1 MDENQFREFMNM
13 LNSYMRSQQRNNGN
27 NGDSFDWE
35 KYARNSRFRGSEA
48 DAVFNTNVSDRE
60 KHKVLKDILR
70 EETEK
75 LKEEREKFDEA
86 SRKYYEARQRYEEGL
101 MDDEELN
108 EYISK
113 LKEAEQSW
121 QKQADYCDSI
131 KEKAN
136 STGFG
141 GRIGRI
147 NKGLNETVDNLKNI
161 YGHIQHMV
169 EPWAAADRAASKYA
183 KTVAMTKAGMD
194 SLRRTT
200 IDNVV
205 KSKLG
210 INYNIST
217 DELIE
222 AQQNYVQSV
231 GRSLRIDKTQ
241 QESLAAMHAVMGG
254 RENELAVALE
264 NFGVSLNGTADHVGR
279 MFADASKEGLSFEKY
294 SDNVAKNIKIAQNY
308 TFKNGLKG
316 LESMAKKATAIKM
329 DMGQIASLAD
339 RVSSVEGSIGVASK
353 LQVLGGPFASAAD
366 PLGMMVEGL
375 TDMEGLTD
383 RITKMIGGLGKFNME
398 TGEVEVSAFNKQR
411 IKAAAEAMGISYDQL
426 MESVHASERR
436 NQISKQI
443 DASATASKFDDK
455 MKELLKNSGTFEN
468 GKAGISVNGEFKSI
482 DELTNEDYDTLV
494 KETQDQAADIKDIAR
509 NLRSI
514 TDIEQGTKKQ
524 YLANKAQLTEKLGDG
539 ARLKKIVDLVG
550 HSNFLLKIIAFG
562 SFTKDIIGI
571 VGNVVGA
578 FRGVGSMFGRAGGR
592 GFGGGGGRFGRGVG
606 RNAGRFGNGIGSAAK
621 ARGTYINEL
630 GRSKVFKGTKAGDF
644 MRRWGANAYKTGGKM
659 NSAEAKML
667 GNIEKNVAGIGKS
680 SAETA
685 KATGRA
691 VMSEKIA
698 QGVGSAAL
706 KGNEGLFNVGAR
718 LATKGGVTG
727 KLGTVLSEQAIKNE
741 GKMLAGTVAKD
752 AAGKAV
758 AGVAKEKVAQGVGSK
773 LLTGVGKGAG
783 WGALLG
789 VASVGVELGRDALV
803 EKGKIKK
810 GKALDNYLTVT
821 ADQAKWAGIGSIA
834 GPWGM
839 LAGAIIGTFT
849 GIAKGVKRQ
858 REVILDAK
866 LERMGIQRQGDYGA
880 RRTKLINRALTTGEI
895 SRKTRKKL
903 EKGGDFEI
911 IDAIEKKKEEIRE
924 KKRKE
929 KNERL
934 AAIFG
939 GGRSSI
945 ARGQFKVGTA
955 YINANNIS
963 GGGLGLGGVPE
974 LKVPGFSNFGFG
986 TPKLFGLSKL
996 SFKNLGEKIRNIK
1009 GKPET
1014 GENKDMG
1021 KLIEAS
1027 KRLMGK
1033 DISSFGNLKTN
1044 ANQKSSPMDVNIN
1057 GTIRLVGANG
1067 KEVDITDELVNDHNF
1082 IRALTNKITEQM
1094 GENRY
1099 GSNRQDN
1106 NSMGRTL

>member
-1 MDENQFREFMNM
+1 M

-27 NGDSFDWE
+27 NGGSFDWDR
-35 KYARNSRFRGSEA
+35 YARNTRFRGSEA
-48 DAVFNTNVSDRE
+48 DAVFNSNVSDRE

-86 SRKYYEARQRYEEGL
+86 SRKYYEARQRYNEGL

-131 KEKAN
+131 KEKAS

-147 NKGLNETVDNLKNI
+147 NEGLNETVDNLKNI

-231 GRSLRIDKTQ
+231 GRSLRIDNTQ

-264 NFGVSLNGTADHVGR
+264 NFGVSLNGTADHVGK

-329 DMGQIASLAD
+329 DMSQIASLAD
-339 RVSSVEGSIGVASK
+339 RVSSIEGSIGVASK

-411 IKAAAEAMGISYDQL
+411 IKAAAEAMGVSYDQL

-443 DASATASKFDDK
+443 DASSSASKLDDK

-514 TDIEQGTKKQ
+514 TDIEKGTKKQ
-524 YLANKAQLTEKLGDG
+524 YQARKAQITEKMGDG
-539 ARLKKIVDLVG
+539 ERLKKLVNLVG
-550 HSNFLLKIIAFG
+550 YSNVLLTMIAFG
-562 SFTKDIIGI
+562 SFTKSIVGIIGNI
-571 VGNVVGA
+571 AGA
-578 FRGVGSMFGRAGGR
+578 FGGIGTMFGRAGGG
-592 GFGGGGGRFGRGVG
+592 GFGGGGGGRGFG
-606 RNAGRFGNGIGSAAK
+606 RNAGRFGNGIGSTTK

-630 GRSKVFKGTKAGDF
+630 GRSKVFKGTKVGDF

-659 NSAEAKML
+659 NSAEAKAFEKMASAL
-667 GNIEKNVAGIGKS
+667 GKKASEKTITTSGGKVLETASKLASTTEKTAKSAKLASTLNISKNIRKTKQAVKLIKAGKAGKVIASGVKTVGKKVPIIGGLIAGGIEAFENKDKFKDRATRGEAIGRTAGAGIG
-680 SAETA
+680 
-685 KATGRA
+685 A
-691 VMSEKIA
+691 VA
-698 QGVGSAAL
+698 GAAAL
-706 KGNEGLFNVGAR
+706 SWIPVVGP
-718 LATKGGVTG
+718 LVGGVVGEFLGKHIGGFIGKIQGKRVKKNRDIVDKQLSKYGIERKGDYSVRELKKIDEALQTG
-727 KLGTVLSEQAIKNE
+727 KLSN
-741 GKMLAGTVAKD
+741 KM
-752 AAGKAV
+752 
-758 AGVAKEKVAQGVGSK
+758 
-773 LLTGVGKGAG
+773 
-783 WGALLG
+783 
-789 VASVGVELGRDALV
+789 
-803 EKGKIKK
+803 
-810 GKALDNYLTVT
+810 
-821 ADQAKWAGIGSIA
+821 
-834 GPWGM
+834 
-839 LAGAIIGTFT
+839 
-849 GIAKGVKRQ
+849 
-858 REVILDAK
+858 
-866 LERMGIQRQGDYGA
+866 
-880 RRTKLINRALTTGEI
+880 
-895 SRKTRKKL
+895 RKKL
-903 EKGGDFEI
+903 IKDGDVDIVEKIKEI
-911 IDAIEKKKEEIRE
+911 ESKKKQEITG
-924 KKRKE
+924 RKSS
-929 KNERL
+929 K
-934 AAIFG
+934 
-939 GGRSSI
+939 SSI
-945 ARGQFKVGTA
+945 AKSIKNGTFKVGVA

-963 GGGLGLGGVPE
+963 RGGLGFGGAFGPKIPGVGDLGIV
-974 LKVPGFSNFGFG
+974 KSGFG
-986 TPKLFGLSKL
+986 MSKLFGFSTLFSKI
-996 SFKNLGEKIRNIK
+996 KNIK

-1014 GENKDMG
+1014 GENKDTN
-1021 KLIEAS
+1021 KLLTTAKNLI
-1027 KRLMGK
+1027 GK
-1033 DISSFGNLKTN
+1033 DISSFGNLKTDSS
-1044 ANQKSSPMDVNIN
+1044 QKSSPIDVNIN
-1057 GTIRLVGANG
+1057 GSIRLLGANG
-1067 KEVDITDELVNDHNF
+1067 QEVDITDKLVNDNNF
-1082 IRALTNKITEQM
+1082 IRELTNKITEQM
-1094 GENRY
+1094 GYNRV

-1106 NSMGRTL
+1106 NTRGVML

>member
-13 LNSYMRSQQRNNGN
+13 LNSYMKSQSQQKNDN
-27 NGDSFDWE
+27 SFDWE
-35 KYARNSRFRGSEA
+35 KYARNTRFRGSEA
-48 DAVFNTNVSDRE
+48 DAVFNSTASDRE

-86 SRKYYEARQRYEEGL
+86 SRQYYEARRQYNEGL
-101 MDDEELN
+101 IDDEELN

-113 LKEAEQSW
+113 LKEAEKSWEKQS
-121 QKQADYCDSI
+121 DYCDSI
-131 KEKAN
+131 KEKAS

-147 NKGLNETVDNLKNI
+147 NKGLNETVGNLKDI

-183 KTVAMTKAGMD
+183 KTIAMTKAGMD
-194 SLRRTT
+194 SLRKTT

-231 GRSLRIDKTQ
+231 GRSLRIDNTQ

-254 RENELAVALE
+254 RENDLAVALE
-264 NFGVSLNGTADHVGR
+264 NFGVSLNGTADHVGK
-279 MFADASKEGLSFEKY
+279 MFAEASQEGLSFEKY

-411 IKAAAEAMGISYDQL
+411 IKAAAEAMGVSYDQL

-443 DASATASKFDDK
+443 DASASASKLDDK

-468 GKAGISVNGEFKSI
+468 GKAGISVNGKFKSI

-524 YLANKAQLTEKLGDG
+524 YQANKAQITEKLGVG
-539 ARLKKIVDLVG
+539 EGLKKVVDLVG

-562 SFTKDIIGI
+562 SFAKSIIGI
-571 VGNVVGA
+571 IGNVAGA
-578 FRGVGSMFGRAGGR
+578 FGGIGSMFGRVGGR
-592 GFGGGGGRFGRGVG
+592 GFGGGGGGFG
-606 RNAGRFGNGIGSAAK
+606 RNAGRFGNGIGSVAK

-630 GRSKVFKGTKAGDF
+630 GRSKMFKGTKAGDF

-659 NSAEAKML
+659 NSAEAKIL

-727 KLGTVLSEQAIKNE
+727 KLGTILAEQAIKNE

-834 GPWGM
+834 VPWGM

-858 REVILDAK
+858 REVVLDAK

-880 RRTKLINRALTTGEI
+880 RRTKLINRALTTGEM

-903 EKGGDFEI
+903 EKGGDFSI
-911 IDAIEKKKEEIRE
+911 IEAIDKKNEEIKE

-939 GGRSSI
+939 GGRSAI

-986 TPKLFGLSKL
+986 TPKLFGLSKMA
-996 SFKNLGEKIRNIK
+996 FKNLGEKIRNIK

-1014 GENKDMG
+1014 GENKDMN
-1021 KLIEAS
+1021 KLLKVS
-1027 KRLMGK
+1027 KQLMGK
-1033 DISSFGNLKTN
+1033 DISSFGDLKT
-1044 ANQKSSPMDVNIN
+1044 KSGQNNSPVDVNIN

-1067 KEVDITDELVNDHNF
+1067 QEVDITEELVHDHNF

-1106 NSMGRTL
+1106 NAMGRML

>member
-27 NGDSFDWE
+27 NGDSFDWDR
-35 KYARNSRFRGSEA
+35 YVRNSRFRGSEA
-48 DAVFNTNVSDRE
+48 DAVFNSNVSDRE

-86 SRKYYEARQRYEEGL
+86 SRKYYEARQRYNEGL

-121 QKQADYCDSI
+121 QKQSDYCDSI
-131 KEKAN
+131 KEKAS

-141 GRIGRI
+141 GRVDRI
-147 NKGLNETVDNLKNI
+147 NKGLNTTVGNLKDI
-161 YGHIQHMV
+161 YNHIQHMV

-183 KTVAMTKAGMD
+183 KTIAMTKAGMD
-194 SLRRTT
+194 NLRKTT

-205 KSKLG
+205 KNKLG
-210 INYNIST
+210 INYNISS

-231 GRSLRIDKTQ
+231 GRSLRIDNAQ

-254 RENELAVALE
+254 RENDLAVALE
-264 NFGVSLNGTADHVGR
+264 NFGVSLNGTADHVGK
-279 MFADASKEGLSFEKY
+279 MFAEASQEGLSFEKY

-329 DMGQIASLAD
+329 DMSQIASLAD
-339 RVSSVEGSIGVASK
+339 KVNNIEGAIGVASK

-383 RITKMIGGLGKFNME
+383 RITKMIGGLGKFNTE
-398 TGEVEVSAFNKQR
+398 TGEIEVSAFNKQR
-411 IKAAAEAMGISYDQL
+411 IRAAAEAMGMSYEQL
-426 MESVHASERR
+426 MESVQASERR

-443 DASATASKFDDK
+443 DASASASKLDDK

-482 DELTNEDYDTLV
+482 DELTNEDYEELV

-524 YLANKAQLTEKLGDG
+524 YEANKAQTIERLHVGEG
-539 ARLKKIVDLVG
+539 LKKVVDLVG
-550 HSNFLLKIIAFG
+550 HSNFLLKIIAYG
-562 SFTKDIIGI
+562 SFAKDILGI
-571 VGNVVGA
+571 AGNVLGA
-578 FRGVGSMFGRAGGR
+578 IGGVGSMFGGGGG
-592 GFGGGGGRFGRGVG
+592 GFGGGGFGRRFGNGMG
-606 RNAGRFGNGIGSAAK
+606 RNAGRFGNGIGSGVK
-621 ARGTYINEL
+621 ARGTYVNEL
-630 GRSKVFKGTKAGDF
+630 GRSKWFKGTKAGDA
-644 MRRWGANAYKTGGKM
+644 MRKWGAKTYKVGGKM
-659 NSAEAKML
+659 NAKEAKIL
-667 GNIEKNVAGIGKS
+667 ENIEKNVAGIGKS

-727 KLGTVLSEQAIKNE
+727 KLGTVLAEQAIKNE

-803 EKGKIKK
+803 EKGKIQK

-858 REVILDAK
+858 REVVLDAK

-880 RRTKLINRALTTGEI
+880 RRTKLINRALTTGEM

-903 EKGGDFEI
+903 EKGGDFDI
-911 IDAIEKKKEEIRE
+911 IDAIDKKNEEKKE
-924 KKRKE
+924 KKRKDR
-929 KNERL
+929 NERL

-939 GGRSSI
+939 GGGRSVM
-945 ARGQFKVGTA
+945 AKGQFKVGTA
-955 YINANNIS
+955 YINADNIN
-963 GGGLGLGGVPE
+963 GGM
-974 LKVPGFSNFGFG
+974 
-986 TPKLFGLSKL
+986 FGLSKD
-996 SFKNLGEKIRNIK
+996 FGMKKLGLGIGGLGFGLLGKKISDIK

-1021 KLIEAS
+1021 KLMAAS

-1044 ANQKSSPMDVNIN
+1044 VNQQSSPMDVNIN

-1067 KEVDITDELVNDHNF
+1067 QEVDITEELVNDHNF

-1094 GENRY
+1094 GDNRY

-1106 NSMGRTL
+1106 NAMGRML

>member
-1 MDENQFREFMNM
+1 MWT
-13 LNSYMRSQQRNNGN
+13 SYMRSQQRNNGN

-48 DAVFNTNVSDRE
+48 DAVYNSSGSVRE
-60 KHKVLKDILR
+60 KHKILEDILR
-70 EETEK
+70 EE
-75 LKEEREKFDEA
+75 
-86 SRKYYEARQRYEEGL
+86 QR
-101 MDDEELN
+101 
-108 EYISK
+108 K
-113 LKEAEQSW
+113 LKEAQELYDRAYKEYLEAKQKYDKGLIDKETFDASVSNLTKCEKSW
-121 QKQADYCDSI
+121 KQQDEYCKSI
-131 KEKAN
+131 KDKVN
-136 STGFG
+136 STGFVG
-141 GRIGRI
+141 GIDRI
-147 NKGLNETVDNLKNI
+147 NKGLNTTVGNLKEI

-217 DELIE
+217 EELLE

-411 IKAAAEAMGISYDQL
+411 IKAAAEAMGVSYDQL

-443 DASATASKFDDK
+443 DASASASRLDDK

-524 YLANKAQLTEKLGDG
+524 YQANKAQLTEKLGDG

-562 SFTKDIIGI
+562 SFTKSIIGI
-571 VGNVVGA
+571 IGNVAGA
-578 FRGVGSMFGRAGGR
+578 FGGIGTMFGRAGGG
-592 GFGGGGGRFGRGVG
+592 GFGSGGGGFGRGVG

-659 NSAEAKML
+659 NSAEAKAFEKMAYAL
-667 GNIEKNVAGIGKS
+667 GK
-680 SAETA
+680 
-685 KATGRA
+685 KA
-691 VMSEKIA
+691 SEKTVTTAAGKTFTIA
-698 QGVGSAAL
+698 SDGVMRNASGKVISGAAKKQVMKSAGKKVVEKAAG
-706 KGNEGLFNVGAR
+706 KVVAEKA
-718 LATKGGVTG
+718 ATSAVKGGG
-727 KLGTVLSEQAIKNE
+727 IGTVLGIAGAIGNIKTDMDVESGKIEKGSAKHMRRKAGYSALE
-741 GKMLAGTVAKD
+741 GAGMGIGAAALAGMASA
-752 AAGKAV
+752 AAGGSAVGPIGTAIGAV
-758 AGVAKEKVAQGVGSK
+758 AGALIGATVGIVKVVKARREKKVDEK
-773 LLTGVGKGAG
+773 LEKLGIERKGNY
-783 WGALLG
+783 GAHKLKL
-789 VASVGVELGRDALV
+789 
-803 EKGKIKK
+803 IN
-810 GKALDNYLTVT
+810 KALDN
-821 ADQAKWAGIGSIA
+821 
-834 GPWGM
+834 
-839 LAGAIIGTFT
+839 
-849 GIAKGVKRQ
+849 
-858 REVILDAK
+858 
-866 LERMGIQRQGDYGA
+866 
-880 RRTKLINRALTTGEI
+880 GEI
-895 SRKTRKKL
+895 SNRMRRKL
-903 EKGGDFEI
+903 EKKGDTAMLEA
-911 IDAIEKKKEEIRE
+911 IDKKKEEIRE

-939 GGRSSI
+939 GGGRSAI

-963 GGGLGLGGVPE
+963 GGGLGLGGVPG

-986 TPKLFGLSKL
+986 TPKLFGLSNL
-996 SFKNLGEKIRNIK
+996 AFKNLGEKIRNIK

-1014 GENKDMG
+1014 GDNKDTS
-1021 KLIEAS
+1021 KLLTAAKNLI
-1027 KRLMGK
+1027 GK

-1067 KEVDITDELVNDHNF
+1067 KEVDITDELINDHNF

>member
-1 MDENQFREFMNM
+1 MAKTWTARDFRAFEDGRFVPD
-13 LNSYMRSQQRNNGN
+13 SEDVQDFSRAFSAWRRKH
-27 NGDSFDWE
+27 GD
-35 KYARNSRFRGSEA
+35 R
-48 DAVFNTNVSDRE
+48 
-60 KHKVLKDILR
+60 
-70 EETEK
+70 
-75 LKEEREKFDEA
+75 
-86 SRKYYEARQRYEEGL
+86 
-101 MDDEELN
+101 DEEYEDGLKSEVGRNAAESGKRWRQVHKEIVKAQEELRKKLEELKRAKAELDQKMADGTATEEEIRRYSVIKDQISECN
-108 EYISK
+108 EEKKK
-113 LKEAEQSW
+113 LSE
-121 QKQADYCDSI
+121 D
-131 KEKAN
+131 EKT
-136 STGFG
+136 SSFG
-141 GRIGRI
+141 GRINAI
-147 NKGLNETVDNLKNI
+147 NKGLDEVVDNLKNI

-411 IKAAAEAMGISYDQL
+411 IKAAAEAMGVSYDQL

-524 YLANKAQLTEKLGDG
+524 YQANKAQITEKLRDG
-539 ARLKKIVDLVG
+539 ERLKKIVDLVG

-562 SFTKDIIGI
+562 SFTKSIIGI
-571 VGNVVGA
+571 GVNVLGA

-592 GFGGGGGRFGRGVG
+592 GFGGGGGGFGRGFG

-621 ARGTYINEL
+621 ARGAYINEL

-727 KLGTVLSEQAIKNE
+727 KLGTVLAEQAIKNE

-858 REVILDAK
+858 REVVLDAK

-903 EKGGDFEI
+903 EKGGDFDI
-911 IDAIEKKKEEIRE
+911 IDAIDKKKEEIRE

-939 GGRSSI
+939 GGGRSAI

-963 GGGLGLGGVPE
+963 GGGLGLGVVPG

-986 TPKLFGLSKL
+986 TPKLFGLSNL
-996 SFKNLGEKIRNIK
+996 AFKNLGEKIRNIK

-1014 GENKDMG
+1014 GDNKDTS
-1021 KLIEAS
+1021 KLLTAA
-1027 KRLMGK
+1027 KNLMGK